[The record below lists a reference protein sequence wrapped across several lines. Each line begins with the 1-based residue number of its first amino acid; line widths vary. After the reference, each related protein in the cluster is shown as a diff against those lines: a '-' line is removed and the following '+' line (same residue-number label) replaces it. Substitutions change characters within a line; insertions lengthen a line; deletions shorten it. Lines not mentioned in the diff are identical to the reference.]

1 MKVLLRR
8 VLPTALLLRARQFY
22 SLPLELGDAVRGMR
36 DPLRPPRWLH
46 FVGGGDFDM
55 VGSRFLGH
63 FRELAGLQW
72 DEDVLDVGCG
82 VGRMAL
88 PLAGYLDRSGSYCG
102 FDIVR
107 AGVRWCQRHITPYY
121 PNFQFAHADIFNAEY
136 NPGGQQSA
144 HTYSFPYIDASFDF
158 VLLTSVFT
166 HMLPDDVAHYL
177 REIQRVL
184 RPNGRCLMTCFILND
199 ESRTLMTNPRSMFH
213 FLSTDAG
220 YATTTPERPEAAVAY
235 DEHDLR
241 VLIGSTGLIIQEPI
255 FYGEWSGRVGAR
267 EGQDIIILRKAKG

>member
-8 VLPTALLLRARQFY
+8 VLPPMLLLRARQVY
-22 SLPLELGDAVRGMR
+22 SLPLELSDAVRGRR

-46 FVGGGDFDM
+46 FVGGGDFDT
-55 VGSRFLGH
+55 VGSRFLNH
-63 FRELAGLQW
+63 FRELASLQP

-88 PLAGYLDRSGSYCG
+88 PLAGYLDTAGSYRG

-121 PNFQFAHADIFNAEY
+121 PHFQFAHADIFNAEY
-136 NPGGQQSA
+136 NPGGHQSA
-144 HTYSFPYIDASFDF
+144 GTFTFPYTDASFDF
-158 VLLTSVFT
+158 VFLTSVFT

-177 REIQRVL
+177 REIRRVL
-184 RPNGRCLMTCFILND
+184 RPNGRCLATCFILND
-199 ESRTLMTNPRSMFH
+199 ESRALMAGPRSMFR
-213 FLSTDAG
+213 FLPIDEG

-241 VLIGSTGLIIQEPI
+241 TLIINAGLTIQEPI
-255 FYGEWSGRVGAR
+255 FYGEWSGRAGAH
-267 EGQDIIILRKAKG
+267 EGQDIVILRKDEG